1 MLKLTKKV
9 EYALMSVVYIS
20 EQGNEQLSSAKEI
33 ALANS
38 IPTEILAKTLQHLAS
53 LHIIESVKGPKGGYR
68 IVGNI
73 NKINIIDFI
82 EMLEGPVGL
91 TDCSTYISCD
101 QECSCKIKDPMA
113 MINDKIIGTLK
124 KITLDHFTKISEE
137 R

>member
-20 EQGNEQLSSAKEI
+20 EQGDEKLSSAKEI

-38 IPTEILAKTLQHLAS
+38 IPSEILAKTLQRLAS
-53 LHIIESVKGPKGGYR
+53 LNIIESVKGPKGGYK
-68 IVGNI
+68 IIENI

-91 TDCSTYISCD
+91 TDCSTFTPCN
-101 QECSCKIKDPMA
+101 QECNCIIKDPMII
-113 MINDKIIGTLK
+113 INNEVINTLK
-124 KITLDHFTKISEE
+124 KITLGHFTKLSED